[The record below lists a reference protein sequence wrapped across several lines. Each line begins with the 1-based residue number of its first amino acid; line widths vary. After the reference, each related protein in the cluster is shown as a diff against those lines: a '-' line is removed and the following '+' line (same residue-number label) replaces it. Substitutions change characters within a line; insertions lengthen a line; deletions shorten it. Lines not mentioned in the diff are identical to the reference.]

1 MQAHPFS
8 FLLAASALMALGV
21 AAFAWRRR
29 PAAGAGP
36 LALLNLALAEWA
48 GTYAIMWASTGEAA
62 QAFWLRATF
71 IGVVV
76 ALPAVLAFTL
86 QYVHLGA
93 WLNRRNNLLLSVHP
107 VLSFVFLLSD
117 PWTGLFLSRHVM
129 VTSLGYA
136 VLDWERGA
144 WFWVTTAYGY
154 VLLAAVVILLVSF
167 ARQAAR
173 PYRAQALTVLAAVLF
188 PWVANAFTQSAF
200 RFLSEL
206 DLTPVVFSLTGLA
219 LAYGLYRHRL
229 LDLAPVARGAVL
241 DGLEDGVLVV
251 DARNRIVDANPAAQR
266 VLPGPLVGE
275 GLDRVFHA
283 YPDLLARYGSVARAQ
298 AEVAVDGVQYELRI
312 TPLNDRPGGGA
323 GRGDSGRVIVWRN
336 ITERK
341 HAEAGLLAANERLQ
355 AQLTEIEALQARLR
369 EEALRDP
376 LTNLYNRR
384 YLNETL
390 PRELSR
396 AAREHYRVVLVMV
409 DIDRFKVVNDTFGHP
424 AGDQVLRT
432 LAQVLSTNTRAGDLV
447 CRFGGEEFAIV
458 LPNTSAAQ
466 ARQRAEAWRAAF
478 AEARTVYDG
487 RAMQAT
493 ISAGV
498 AEFRPHRHGDQG
510 EERSALAVEAGGETL
525 AEALLRAADRALYAA
540 KEGGRNRV
548 ALFAPS

>member
-8 FLLAASALMALGV
+8 FLLAASALIALGV
-21 AAFAWRRR
+21 AAFAWQRR

-36 LALLNLALAEWA
+36 LALLNLALAQWA
-48 GTYAIMWASTGEAA
+48 GTYAVMWASTSEAA

-71 IGVVV
+71 VGVVV

-86 QYVHLGA
+86 QYVHLGQ
-93 WLNRRNNLLLSVHP
+93 WLTRRNNLLLSIHP

-117 PWTGLFLSRHVM
+117 PWTGLFLSRHELV
-129 VTSLGYA
+129 SRLGYV
-136 VLDWERGA
+136 VLDWERGP

-154 VLLAAVVILLVSF
+154 VLLAAVVFLLAQV
-167 ARQAAR
+167 ARRSAR
-173 PYRAQALTVLAAVLF
+173 PYRAQALSVLAAVLF
-188 PWVANAFTQSAF
+188 PWVANLITQSAF
-200 RFLSEL
+200 RFMSEL
-206 DLTPVVFSLTGLA
+206 DLTPVVFSATGLA

-241 DGLEDGVLVV
+241 DGMEDGVLVV
-251 DARNRIVDANPAAQR
+251 DAHNRIVDANPAAQR
-266 VLPGPLVGE
+266 LLPGSLVGE
-275 GLDRVFHA
+275 PLEKVFHP
-283 YPDLLARYGSVARAQ
+283 YPDLLARYGRVQRAQ
-298 AEVAVDGVQYELRI
+298 TEVSLDGTQFDLRI
-312 TPLNDRPGGGA
+312 TPLDERPGGA
-323 GRGDSGRVIVWRN
+323 PGRVIVWRN
-336 ITERK
+336 ISERK
-341 HAEAGLLAANERLQ
+341 RAEAGLLAANERLQ
-355 AQLTEIEALQARLR
+355 TQLTEIEALQGRLR

-384 YLNETL
+384 YLSETL

-409 DIDRFKVVNDTFGHP
+409 DIDRFKVVNDTYGHP
-424 AGDQVLRT
+424 AGDHVLIT
-432 LAQVLSTNTRAGDLV
+432 LARVLNTNTRAGDLV
-447 CRFGGEEFAIV
+447 CRYGGEEFVVV

-498 AEFRPHRHGDQG
+498 AEFRPHRHGDQA
-510 EERSALAVEAGGETL
+510 ELRSALAVEAGGETL

-540 KEGGRNRV
+540 KESGRNRV
-548 ALFAPS
+548 ALFAPQ